1 MNKVLSGAVL
11 ASVFA
16 VVRIEP
22 VSAHHSFAM
31 FDSEQTLSVDA
42 VVVELQWTNPHSWLE
57 ISVPDG
63 RGAHKEHTRLSLEMA
78 SLISLKQDGWKPK
91 TLKAGDKV
99 LVTYHPM
106 RDGTPAGQ
114 LVTVTF
120 HDGSSVIEQ

>member
-1 MNKVLSGAVL
+1 VNKILSGAVL

-16 VVRIEP
+16 VVQIER

-57 ISVPDG
+57 ISIADG
-63 RGAHKEHTRLSLEMA
+63 QGAHKEHTRLSLEMG
-78 SLISLKQDGWKPK
+78 SLISLKQDGWKPT

-120 HDGSSVIEQ
+120 PNGSSVIEQ